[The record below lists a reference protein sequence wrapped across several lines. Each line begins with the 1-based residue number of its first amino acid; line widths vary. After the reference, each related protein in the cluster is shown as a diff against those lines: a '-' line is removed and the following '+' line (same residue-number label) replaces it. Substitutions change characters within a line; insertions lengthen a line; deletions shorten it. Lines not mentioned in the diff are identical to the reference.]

1 MKKLISLM
9 IAAIMLLSLA
19 ACGEAP
25 DSSAA
30 ETEPPETS
38 APKTEDGR
46 PVTEVTTV
54 DELLDAIAPDTVIEL
69 TGQRYMLTEASD
81 YGTGSGSGYYRWDTG
96 DGAELVIENVTGLTI
111 RAANRDTCI
120 VTEPR
125 WVNVLHFIGCED
137 ITLEGFTA
145 GHTDGAYCSGGVLC
159 FENTKGVTVDGCSL
173 YGCGTEGVTT
183 YSCEDVAVTGSEI
196 WNCSQGAA
204 FIYDSKNVSFDNCDF
219 HGITAEFG
227 MFRTIDSDKF
237 ALLNSTIRDSSGD
250 VFFNSSRS
258 SGVYIGGCEVSGN
271 KFRNMFASELVPVT
285 VEGCTL
291 GDNDIIDWYAD
302 MEKLGSLYENSKAV
316 DPDGNVYTYSELQ
329 EMQKTEN
336 AVWNAYV
343 PEVASTPDV
352 AVSEDGKVHVTTV
365 DEFLAAIAPDTTI
378 YLEPGVY
385 DLSTAAGCGV
395 TETDR
400 YRWDLRFDGPS
411 LVITGVDGLT
421 IEGAGAESVTIAAVP
436 RYADVLGF
444 ERCAGLTL
452 RGFTAGHTEEKGY
465 CTGGVLYFDLCD
477 DAVIDGCALF
487 GCGIMGIT
495 AGSCAD
501 MNVSNTEIYDCEY
514 GAVTLNDSNAVFDSC
529 DIHDNGG
536 PDFQLYNSTA
546 IVDGK
551 EQTASLTTPKAP
563 AD

>member
-25 DSSAA
+25 DSSTA

-271 KFRNMFASELVPVT
+271 KFRDMFASDLIPVT
-285 VEGCTL
+285 VEGCAL

-316 DPDGNVYTYSELQ
+316 DHERNVYSYSELQ
-329 EMQKTEN
+329 NMQKTEN

-343 PEVASTPDV
+343 PEVSTPEV

-495 AGSCAD
+495 ASNCDD

-514 GAVTLNDSNAVFDSC
+514 GAVTLNDSNAVFDNC

-536 PDFQLYNSTA
+536 PDFQLYGSTA

-551 EQTASLTTPKAP
+551 EQTA
-563 AD
+563 

>member
-25 DSSAA
+25 DSSTA

-38 APKTEDGR
+38 VPKTEDGR
-46 PVTEVTTV
+46 TVTEVTTV
-54 DELLDAIAPDTVIEL
+54 DELLAAIAPDTVIEL

-125 WVNVLHFIGCED
+125 WVNVLHFIDCEN

-271 KFRNMFASELVPVT
+271 KFRDMFASELIPVT
-285 VEGCTL
+285 VEGCAL

-316 DPDGNVYTYSELQ
+316 DHERNVYSYSELQ
-329 EMQKTEN
+329 NMQKTEN

-343 PEVASTPDV
+343 PEVSTPEV

-495 AGSCAD
+495 ASNCDD

-514 GAVTLNDSNAVFDSC
+514 GAVTLNDSNAVFDNC

-536 PDFQLYNSTA
+536 PDFQLYGSTA

-551 EQTASLTTPKAP
+551 EQTA
-563 AD
+563 

>member
-46 PVTEVTTV
+46 TVTEVTTV
-54 DELLDAIAPDTVIEL
+54 DELLAAIAPNTVIEL

-125 WVNVLHFIGCED
+125 WVNVLHFIDCED
-137 ITLEGFTA
+137 IALEGFTA

-219 HGITAEFG
+219 HGITAELG

-285 VEGCTL
+285 VEGCAL

-343 PEVASTPDV
+343 PEVASTPEV

-385 DLSTAAGCGV
+385 DLSTAAGCGI

-495 AGSCAD
+495 ASNCDD

-536 PDFQLYNSTA
+536 PDFQLYGSTA

-551 EQTASLTTPKAP
+551 EQTA
-563 AD
+563 

>member
-9 IAAIMLLSLA
+9 IAAIMLFSLA

-25 DSSAA
+25 AAPAA
-30 ETEPPETS
+30 ETEPAETPL
-38 APKTEDGR
+38 PKTEDGR

-54 DELLDAIAPDTVIEL
+54 DELLAAIAPDTVIEL

-81 YGTGSGSGYYRWDTG
+81 YGTGSGSRYYRWDTG

-137 ITLEGFTA
+137 ITLEDFTA

-271 KFRNMFASELVPVT
+271 KFRDMFASELIPVT
-285 VEGCTL
+285 VEGCAL

-316 DPDGNVYTYSELQ
+316 DHERNVYSYSELQ
-329 EMQKTEN
+329 NMQKTEN

-343 PEVASTPDV
+343 PEVSTPEV

-477 DAVIDGCALF
+477 DAVIDGGALF

-495 AGSCAD
+495 ASNCDD

-514 GAVTLNDSNAVFDSC
+514 GAVTLNDSNAVFDNC

-536 PDFQLYNSTA
+536 PDFQLYGSTA

-551 EQTASLTTPKAP
+551 EQTA
-563 AD
+563 

>member
-9 IAAIMLLSLA
+9 IAVIMLFSLA

-25 DSSAA
+25 AAPAA
-30 ETEPPETS
+30 ETEPAETPL
-38 APKTEDGR
+38 PKTENGR

-54 DELLDAIAPDTVIEL
+54 DELLAAIAPDTVIEL

-81 YGTGSGSGYYRWDTG
+81 YGTGSGSRYYRWDTG
-96 DGAELVIENVTGLTI
+96 GGAELVIENVTGLTI
-111 RAANRDTCI
+111 RTANRDTCI

-250 VFFNSSRS
+250 IFFNSSRS

-271 KFRNMFASELVPVT
+271 KFRDMFASELIPVT
-285 VEGCTL
+285 VEGCAL

-316 DPDGNVYTYSELQ
+316 DHERNLYSYSELQ
-329 EMQKTEN
+329 NMQKTKN

-343 PEVASTPDV
+343 PEVSTPEV

-495 AGSCAD
+495 ASNCDD

-536 PDFQLYNSTA
+536 PDFQLYGSTA

-551 EQTASLTTPKAP
+551 EQTA
-563 AD
+563 

>member
-25 DSSAA
+25 ASSVA
-30 ETEPPETS
+30 ETEPTETS

-54 DELLDAIAPDTVIEL
+54 DELLAAIAPNTVIEL

-285 VEGCTL
+285 VEGCAL

-343 PEVASTPDV
+343 PEVTSTPEV

-514 GAVTLNDSNAVFDSC
+514 GAVTLNDSNAVFDNC

-536 PDFQLYNSTA
+536 PDFQLYGSTA

-551 EQTASLTTPKAP
+551 EQTA
-563 AD
+563 

>member
-38 APKTEDGR
+38 TPKTEDGR
-46 PVTEVTTV
+46 TVIEVTTV

-285 VEGCTL
+285 VEGCAL

-343 PEVASTPDV
+343 PEVASTPEV
-352 AVSEDGKVHVTTV
+352 TVSEDGKVHVTTV

-495 AGSCAD
+495 ASNCDD

-536 PDFQLYNSTA
+536 PDFQLYGSTA

-551 EQTASLTTPKAP
+551 EQTA
-563 AD
+563 

>member
-46 PVTEVTTV
+46 TVTEVTTV
-54 DELLDAIAPDTVIEL
+54 DELLAAIAPNTVIEL

-125 WVNVLHFIGCED
+125 WVNVLHFIDCED
-137 ITLEGFTA
+137 IALEGFTA

-173 YGCGTEGVTT
+173 YGCGTEGVTA
-183 YSCEDVAVTGSEI
+183 YSCEDVTITGSEI

-285 VEGCTL
+285 VEGCAL

-343 PEVASTPDV
+343 PEVASTPEV

-551 EQTASLTTPKAP
+551 EQTA
-563 AD
+563 

>member
-1 MKKLISLM
+1 MKKLLSLM
-9 IAAIMLLSLA
+9 IAVIMLLSLA
-19 ACGEAP
+19 ACGSSPAAP
-25 DSSAA
+25 AA
-30 ETEPPETS
+30 ETEPPETP
-38 APKTEDGR
+38 APKSEDGR
-46 PVTEVTTV
+46 PVVEVTTV
-54 DELLDAIAPDTVIEL
+54 DELLAAIAPNTVIEL
-69 TGQRYMLTEASD
+69 TGQRYMLTEAST
-81 YGTGSGSGYYRWDTG
+81 YGKDSGSEYYRWNGWDTG

-125 WVNVLHFIGCED
+125 WVNVLQFIGCED
-137 ITLEGFTA
+137 ISLEGFTA
-145 GHTDGAYCSGGVLC
+145 GHTDGAYCSGGVLY
-159 FENTKGVTVDGCSL
+159 FDSTKSVTVDGCSL
-173 YGCGTEGVTT
+173 YGCGTEGVAA
-183 YSCEDVAVTGSEI
+183 YGCEDITVTGSEI
-196 WNCSQGAA
+196 WNCSQGAV

-219 HGITAEFG
+219 HGITAELG
-227 MFRTIDSDKF
+227 MFRIIESNKF
-237 ALLNSTIRDSSGD
+237 ALLNSTVRDSSGD
-250 VFFNSSRS
+250 IFISSS
-258 SGVYIGGCEVSGN
+258 GASGVYIGGCEVSNN
-271 KFRNMFASELVPVT
+271 KFRDMFASELIPVT
-285 VEGCTL
+285 VEGCVL

-316 DPDGNVYTYSELQ
+316 DPEGNVYSYSELQ
-329 EMQKTEN
+329 DMQKTEN

-343 PEVASTPDV
+343 PEVSTPEV

-385 DLSTAAGCGV
+385 DLSTAAGYGV
-395 TETDR
+395 SGTDR
-400 YRWDLRFDGPS
+400 YHWDLRFDGPS

-495 AGSCAD
+495 ASNCAD

-514 GAVTLNDSNAVFDSC
+514 GAVTLNDSTAVFDGC

-546 IVDGK
+546 VVDGK
-551 EQTASLTTPKAP
+551 EQIS
-563 AD
+563 

>member
-30 ETEPPETS
+30 ETEPAETPL
-38 APKTEDGR
+38 PKTEDGR

-54 DELLDAIAPDTVIEL
+54 DELLAAIAPDTVIEL

-125 WVNVLHFIGCED
+125 WVNVLHFTGCED

-250 VFFNSSRS
+250 IFFNSSRS

-271 KFRNMFASELVPVT
+271 KFRDMFASELIPVT
-285 VEGCTL
+285 VEGCAL

-316 DPDGNVYTYSELQ
+316 DHERNVYSYSELQ
-329 EMQKTEN
+329 NMQKTKN

-343 PEVASTPDV
+343 PEVSTPEV

-452 RGFTAGHTEEKGY
+452 RGFTVGHTEEKGY

-495 AGSCAD
+495 ASNCDD

-514 GAVTLNDSNAVFDSC
+514 GAVTLNDSNAVFDNC

-536 PDFQLYNSTA
+536 PDFQLYGSTA

-551 EQTASLTTPKAP
+551 EQTA
-563 AD
+563 

>member
-9 IAAIMLLSLA
+9 IAVIMLFSLA

-25 DSSAA
+25 AAPAA
-30 ETEPPETS
+30 ETEPAETPL
-38 APKTEDGR
+38 PKTENGR

-54 DELLDAIAPDTVIEL
+54 DELLAAIAPDTVIEL

-219 HGITAEFG
+219 HGITAECG

-250 VFFNSSRS
+250 IFFNSSRS

-271 KFRNMFASELVPVT
+271 KFRDMFASELIPVT
-285 VEGCTL
+285 VEDCAL

-316 DPDGNVYTYSELQ
+316 DHERNVYSYSELQ
-329 EMQKTEN
+329 NMQKTEN

-343 PEVASTPDV
+343 PEVSTPEV

-495 AGSCAD
+495 ASNCDD

-536 PDFQLYNSTA
+536 PDFQLYGSTA

-551 EQTASLTTPKAP
+551 EQTA
-563 AD
+563 

>member
-30 ETEPPETS
+30 ETEPTETS

-54 DELLDAIAPDTVIEL
+54 DELLAAIAPNTVIEL

-285 VEGCTL
+285 VEGCAL

-343 PEVASTPDV
+343 PEVTSTPEV

-536 PDFQLYNSTA
+536 PDFQLYGSTA

-551 EQTASLTTPKAP
+551 EQTA
-563 AD
+563 

>member
-54 DELLDAIAPDTVIEL
+54 DELLAAIAPDTVIEL

-237 ALLNSTIRDSSGD
+237 ALLNSTIRDSS
-250 VFFNSSRS
+250 
-258 SGVYIGGCEVSGN
+258 
-271 KFRNMFASELVPVT
+271 
-285 VEGCTL
+285 
-291 GDNDIIDWYAD
+291 
-302 MEKLGSLYENSKAV
+302 
-316 DPDGNVYTYSELQ
+316 
-329 EMQKTEN
+329 
-336 AVWNAYV
+336 
-343 PEVASTPDV
+343 
-352 AVSEDGKVHVTTV
+352 EDGKVHVTTV

-444 ERCAGLTL
+444 E
-452 RGFTAGHTEEKGY
+452 
-465 CTGGVLYFDLCD
+465 D
-477 DAVIDGCALF
+477 
-487 GCGIMGIT
+487 
-495 AGSCAD
+495 
-501 MNVSNTEIYDCEY
+501 
-514 GAVTLNDSNAVFDSC
+514 
-529 DIHDNGG
+529 
-536 PDFQLYNSTA
+536 
-546 IVDGK
+546 
-551 EQTASLTTPKAP
+551 AP
-563 AD
+563 A

>member
-69 TGQRYMLTEASD
+69 TGQRYMLTEASN

-250 VFFNSSRS
+250 IFFNSSRS

-271 KFRNMFASELVPVT
+271 KFRDMFASELIPVT
-285 VEGCTL
+285 VEGCAL

-316 DPDGNVYTYSELQ
+316 DHERNVYSYSELQ
-329 EMQKTEN
+329 NMQKTKN

-343 PEVASTPDV
+343 PEVSTPEV

-411 LVITGVDGLT
+411 LVIT
-421 IEGAGAESVTIAAVP
+421 GAESVTIAAVP

-495 AGSCAD
+495 ASNCDD

-536 PDFQLYNSTA
+536 PDFQLYGSTA

-551 EQTASLTTPKAP
+551 EQTA
-563 AD
+563 

>member
-69 TGQRYMLTEASD
+69 TGQRYMLTEASN

-271 KFRNMFASELVPVT
+271 KFRDMFASELIPVT
-285 VEGCTL
+285 VEGCAL

-316 DPDGNVYTYSELQ
+316 DHERNVYSYSELQ
-329 EMQKTEN
+329 NMQKTEN

-343 PEVASTPDV
+343 PEVSTPEV

-495 AGSCAD
+495 ASNCDD

-551 EQTASLTTPKAP
+551 EQTA
-563 AD
+563 

>member
-69 TGQRYMLTEASD
+69 TGQRYMLTEASN

-271 KFRNMFASELVPVT
+271 KFRDMFASELIPVT
-285 VEGCTL
+285 VEGCAL

-316 DPDGNVYTYSELQ
+316 DHERNVYSYSELQ
-329 EMQKTEN
+329 NMQKTEN

-343 PEVASTPDV
+343 PEVSTPEV

-378 YLEPGVY
+378 YLEAGTY
-385 DLSTAAGCGV
+385 DLSTAEGCGV

-495 AGSCAD
+495 ASNCDD

-514 GAVTLNDSNAVFDSC
+514 GAVTLNDSNAVFDNC

-536 PDFQLYNSTA
+536 PDFQLYGSTA

-551 EQTASLTTPKAP
+551 EQTA
-563 AD
+563 

>member
-38 APKTEDGR
+38 APKTEDDR
-46 PVTEVTTV
+46 TVIEVTTV
-54 DELLDAIAPDTVIEL
+54 DELLAAIAPDTVIEL

-285 VEGCTL
+285 VEGCAL

-551 EQTASLTTPKAP
+551 EQTE
-563 AD
+563 

>member
-46 PVTEVTTV
+46 TVIEVTTV
-54 DELLDAIAPDTVIEL
+54 DELLTAIAPDTVIEL

-96 DGAELVIENVTGLTI
+96 DGAEFVIENVTGLTI

-271 KFRNMFASELVPVT
+271 KFRDMFASELVPIT
-285 VEGCTL
+285 VEGCAL

-316 DPDGNVYTYSELQ
+316 DHERNVYSYSELQ
-329 EMQKTEN
+329 NMQKTEN

-343 PEVASTPDV
+343 PEVSTPEV

-495 AGSCAD
+495 ARNCDD

-514 GAVTLNDSNAVFDSC
+514 GAVTLNDSNAVFDNC

-536 PDFQLYNSTA
+536 PDFQLYGSTA

-551 EQTASLTTPKAP
+551 EQTA
-563 AD
+563 

>member
-30 ETEPPETS
+30 ETEPAETP

-46 PVTEVTTV
+46 TVIEVTTV
-54 DELLDAIAPDTVIEL
+54 DELLNAIAPDTVIEL

-125 WVNVLHFIGCED
+125 WVNVLHFIDCED
-137 ITLEGFTA
+137 IALEGFTA

-271 KFRNMFASELVPVT
+271 KFRDMFASELIPVT
-285 VEGCTL
+285 VEGCAL

-343 PEVASTPDV
+343 PEVASTPEV

-378 YLEPGVY
+378 YLEAGTY
-385 DLSTAAGCGV
+385 DLSTAEGYGV
-395 TETDR
+395 SRTER
-400 YRWDLRFDGPS
+400 YHWELRFDGPS

-436 RYADVLGF
+436 RYADVLSF

-551 EQTASLTTPKAP
+551 EQTA
-563 AD
+563 

>member
-54 DELLDAIAPDTVIEL
+54 DELLAAIAPNTVIEL

-125 WVNVLHFIGCED
+125 WVNVLHFIDCED
-137 ITLEGFTA
+137 IALEGFTA

-237 ALLNSTIRDSSGD
+237 ALLNSTVRDSSGD

-285 VEGCTL
+285 VEGCAL

-343 PEVASTPDV
+343 PEVTSTPEV

-436 RYADVLGF
+436 RYADVLSF

-514 GAVTLNDSNAVFDSC
+514 GAVTLNDSNAVFDNC

-551 EQTASLTTPKAP
+551 EQTA
-563 AD
+563 

>member
-30 ETEPPETS
+30 ETEPPEIS

-271 KFRNMFASELVPVT
+271 KFRDMFASELIPVT
-285 VEGCTL
+285 VEGCAL

-316 DPDGNVYTYSELQ
+316 DHERNVYSYSELQ
-329 EMQKTEN
+329 NMQKTEN

-343 PEVASTPDV
+343 PEVSTPEV

-495 AGSCAD
+495 ASNCDD

-536 PDFQLYNSTA
+536 PDFQLYGSTA

-551 EQTASLTTPKAP
+551 EQTA
-563 AD
+563 

>member
-54 DELLDAIAPDTVIEL
+54 DELLAAIAPDTVIEL

-227 MFRTIDSDKF
+227 MFRTIDSEKF

-271 KFRNMFASELVPVT
+271 KFRDMFASELIPVT
-285 VEGCTL
+285 VEGCAL
-291 GDNDIIDWYAD
+291 GVNDIIDWYAD

-316 DPDGNVYTYSELQ
+316 DHERNVYSYSELQ
-329 EMQKTEN
+329 NMQKTEN

-343 PEVASTPDV
+343 PEVSTPEV

-495 AGSCAD
+495 ASNCDD

-514 GAVTLNDSNAVFDSC
+514 GAVTLNDSNAVFDNC

-536 PDFQLYNSTA
+536 PDFQLYGSTA

-551 EQTASLTTPKAP
+551 EQTA
-563 AD
+563 

>member
-46 PVTEVTTV
+46 TVTEVTTV
-54 DELLDAIAPDTVIEL
+54 DELLAAIAPNTVIEL

-125 WVNVLHFIGCED
+125 WVNVLHFIDCED
-137 ITLEGFTA
+137 IALEGFTA

-173 YGCGTEGVTT
+173 YGCGTEGVTA
-183 YSCEDVAVTGSEI
+183 YSCEDVTITGSEI

-271 KFRNMFASELVPVT
+271 KFRDMFASELVPVT
-285 VEGCTL
+285 VEGCAL

-551 EQTASLTTPKAP
+551 EQTA
-563 AD
+563 

>member
-69 TGQRYMLTEASD
+69 TGQRYMLTEASN

-271 KFRNMFASELVPVT
+271 KFRDMFASELIPVT
-285 VEGCTL
+285 VEGCAL

-316 DPDGNVYTYSELQ
+316 DHERNVYSYSELQ
-329 EMQKTEN
+329 NMQKTEN

-343 PEVASTPDV
+343 PEVSTPEV
-352 AVSEDGKVHVTTV
+352 AVSEDGKVHVMTV

-495 AGSCAD
+495 ASNCDD

-514 GAVTLNDSNAVFDSC
+514 GAVTLNDSNAVFDNC

-536 PDFQLYNSTA
+536 PDFQLYGSTA

-551 EQTASLTTPKAP
+551 EQTA
-563 AD
+563 

>member
-69 TGQRYMLTEASD
+69 TGQRYMLTEAST
-81 YGTGSGSGYYRWDTG
+81 YGTDSGSEYYRWDTG

-271 KFRNMFASELVPVT
+271 KFRDMFASELIPVT
-285 VEGCTL
+285 VEGCAL

-316 DPDGNVYTYSELQ
+316 DHERNVYSYSELQ
-329 EMQKTEN
+329 NMQKTEN

-343 PEVASTPDV
+343 PEVSTPEV

-495 AGSCAD
+495 ASNCDD

-514 GAVTLNDSNAVFDSC
+514 GAVTLNDSNAVFDNC

-551 EQTASLTTPKAP
+551 EQTA
-563 AD
+563 

>member
-46 PVTEVTTV
+46 TVTEVTTV
-54 DELLDAIAPDTVIEL
+54 DELLAAIAPDTVIEL

-291 GDNDIIDWYAD
+291 GNNDIIDWYAD

-343 PEVASTPDV
+343 PEVASTPEV

-514 GAVTLNDSNAVFDSC
+514 GAVTLNDSNAVFDNC

-551 EQTASLTTPKAP
+551 EQTA
-563 AD
+563 

>member
-54 DELLDAIAPDTVIEL
+54 DELLAAIAPDTVIEL

-271 KFRNMFASELVPVT
+271 KFRDMFASELIPVT
-285 VEGCTL
+285 VEGCAL

-316 DPDGNVYTYSELQ
+316 DHERNVYSYSELQ
-329 EMQKTEN
+329 NMQKTEN

-343 PEVASTPDV
+343 PEVSTPEV

-495 AGSCAD
+495 ASNCDD

-514 GAVTLNDSNAVFDSC
+514 GAVTLNDSNAVFDNC

-536 PDFQLYNSTA
+536 PDFQLYGSTA

-551 EQTASLTTPKAP
+551 
-563 AD
+563 

>member
-25 DSSAA
+25 DSSAE

-54 DELLDAIAPDTVIEL
+54 DELLAAIAPDTVIEL

-271 KFRNMFASELVPVT
+271 KFRDMFASELIPVT
-285 VEGCTL
+285 VEGCAL

-316 DPDGNVYTYSELQ
+316 DHERNVYSYSELQ
-329 EMQKTEN
+329 NMQKTEN

-343 PEVASTPDV
+343 PEVSTPEV
-352 AVSEDGKVHVTTV
+352 AVSEDGKVHVMTV

-421 IEGAGAESVTIAAVP
+421 IEGAGAGSVTIAAVP

-495 AGSCAD
+495 ASNCDD

-514 GAVTLNDSNAVFDSC
+514 GAVTLNDSNAVFDNC

-536 PDFQLYNSTA
+536 PDFQLYGSTA

-551 EQTASLTTPKAP
+551 EQTA
-563 AD
+563 

>member
-25 DSSAA
+25 DSSAE

-54 DELLDAIAPDTVIEL
+54 DELLAAIAPDTVIEL

-271 KFRNMFASELVPVT
+271 KFRDMFASELIPVT
-285 VEGCTL
+285 VEGCAL

-316 DPDGNVYTYSELQ
+316 DHERNVYSYSELQ
-329 EMQKTEN
+329 NMQKTEN

-343 PEVASTPDV
+343 PEVSTPEV
-352 AVSEDGKVHVTTV
+352 AVSEDGKVHVMTV

-514 GAVTLNDSNAVFDSC
+514 GAVTLNDSNAVFDNC

-536 PDFQLYNSTA
+536 PDFQLYGSTA

-551 EQTASLTTPKAP
+551 EQTA
-563 AD
+563 

>member
-25 DSSAA
+25 DSSAE

-54 DELLDAIAPDTVIEL
+54 DELLAAIAPDTVIEL

-81 YGTGSGSGYYRWDTG
+81 YGTGRGSGYYRWDTG

-137 ITLEGFTA
+137 LTLEGFTA

-271 KFRNMFASELVPVT
+271 KFRDMFASELIPVT
-285 VEGCTL
+285 VEGCAL

-316 DPDGNVYTYSELQ
+316 DHERNVYSYSELQ
-329 EMQKTEN
+329 NMQKTEN

-343 PEVASTPDV
+343 PEVSTPEV
-352 AVSEDGKVHVTTV
+352 AVSEDGKVHVMTV

-495 AGSCAD
+495 ASNCDD

-514 GAVTLNDSNAVFDSC
+514 GAVTLNDSNAVFDNC

-536 PDFQLYNSTA
+536 PDFQLYGSTA

-551 EQTASLTTPKAP
+551 EQTA
-563 AD
+563 

>member
-1 MKKLISLM
+1 MKKLLSLM
-9 IAAIMLLSLA
+9 IAVLMLFSLA

-25 DSSAA
+25 ASSVA
-30 ETEPPETS
+30 ETEPTETS

-54 DELLDAIAPDTVIEL
+54 DELLAAIAPNTVIEL

-125 WVNVLHFIGCED
+125 WVNVLHFIDCED
-137 ITLEGFTA
+137 IALEGFTA

-183 YSCEDVAVTGSEI
+183 YGCEDVTVTGSEI

-227 MFRTIDSDKF
+227 IFRTIDSDKF

-271 KFRNMFASELVPVT
+271 KFRDMFASELVPVT
-285 VEGCTL
+285 VEGCAL

-365 DEFLAAIAPDTTI
+365 DEFLAAIAPDTII
-378 YLEPGVY
+378 YLEPSTY
-385 DLSTAAGCGV
+385 DLSTAAGYGV
-395 TETDR
+395 SKTER
-400 YRWDLRFDGPS
+400 YHWDLRWDGPS

-444 ERCAGLTL
+444 ERCSGLTL

-477 DAVIDGCALF
+477 DAAIDGCALF

-495 AGSCAD
+495 ASSCD
-501 MNVSNTEIYDCEY
+501 GMNVSNTEIYDCEY
-514 GAVTLNDSNAVFDSC
+514 GAVTLNDSTAVFDNC

-536 PDFQLYNSTA
+536 PDFQLYGSTA

-551 EQTASLTTPKAP
+551 EQTA
-563 AD
+563 

>member
-1 MKKLISLM
+1 MKKLLSLM
-9 IAAIMLLSLA
+9 IAMIMLFSLA

-25 DSSAA
+25 AAPAA
-30 ETEPPETS
+30 ETDPPETP

-46 PVTEVTTV
+46 PVIEVTTT
-54 DELLDAIAPDTVIEL
+54 DELLAAIAPNTVIEL

-81 YGTGSGSGYYRWDTG
+81 YGTDSGSEYYSWNGWDTG

-125 WVNVLHFIGCED
+125 WVNVLQFIGCED
-137 ITLEGFTA
+137 IALEGFTA

-159 FENTKGVTVDGCSL
+159 FNNTRSVTVNGCSL
-173 YGCGTEGVTT
+173 YGCGTEGVAA
-183 YSCEDVAVTGSEI
+183 YSCEDITVTGSEI
-196 WNCSQGAA
+196 WNCSQGAV
-204 FIYDSKNVSFDNCDF
+204 FIYDSKNVSFDSCDF
-219 HGITAEFG
+219 HGITAELG
-227 MFRTIDSDKF
+227 MFRITSSDKF
-237 ALLNSTIRDSSGD
+237 ALLNSTVRDSSGD
-250 VFFNSSRS
+250 LFISSSCS
-258 SGVYIGGCEVSGN
+258 SGVYIGGCEVSNN
-271 KFRNMFASELVPVT
+271 KFRDMFASELIPVT
-285 VEGCTL
+285 VEGCAL

-329 EMQKTEN
+329 EMQKTDN

-343 PEVASTPDV
+343 PEVSAPDV
-352 AVSEDGKVHVTTV
+352 AVGEDGKVHVTTV

-378 YLEPGVY
+378 YLEPGTY
-385 DLSTAAGCGV
+385 DLSTSASYGV
-395 TETDR
+395 SRTDR
-400 YRWDLRFDGPS
+400 YHWDLRFDGPS

-452 RGFTAGHTEEKGY
+452 RGFTAGHTEEKGS

-495 AGSCAD
+495 ASSCVD
-501 MNVSNTEIYDCEY
+501 MNVRNTEIYDCEY
-514 GAVTLNDSNAVFDSC
+514 GAVTLNDSTAVFDTC

-536 PDFQLYNSTA
+536 PDFQLYGSTA
-546 IVDGK
+546 VVDGK
-551 EQTASLTTPKAP
+551 EQTA
-563 AD
+563 

>member
-9 IAAIMLLSLA
+9 IAVLMLFSLA

-25 DSSAA
+25 ASSVA
-30 ETEPPETS
+30 ETEPTETS

-54 DELLDAIAPDTVIEL
+54 DELLAAIAPDTVIEL

-125 WVNVLHFIGCED
+125 WVNVLHFIDCED
-137 ITLEGFTA
+137 IALEGFTA

-250 VFFNSSRS
+250 IFFNSSRS
-258 SGVYIGGCEVSGN
+258 GGVYIGGCEVSGN
-271 KFRNMFASELVPVT
+271 KFRDMFASELVPVT
-285 VEGCTL
+285 VEGCAL

-365 DEFLAAIAPDTTI
+365 DEFLAAIAPDTII
-378 YLEPGVY
+378 YLEPGTY
-385 DLSTAAGCGV
+385 DLSTAAGYGV
-395 TETDR
+395 SWTDR
-400 YRWDLRFDGPS
+400 YHWDLRWDGPS

-421 IEGAGAESVTIAAVP
+421 IDGAGAESVTIAAVP

-444 ERCAGLTL
+444 ERCADLTL

-477 DAVIDGCALF
+477 DAAIDGCALF

-495 AGSCAD
+495 ASSCTD

-514 GAVTLNDSNAVFDSC
+514 GAVTLNDSNAVFDNC

-551 EQTASLTTPKAP
+551 EQIS
-563 AD
+563 

>member
-25 DSSAA
+25 DSSAE

-54 DELLDAIAPDTVIEL
+54 DELLAAIAPDTVIEL

-250 VFFNSSRS
+250 IFFNSSRS

-271 KFRNMFASELVPVT
+271 KFRDMFASELIPVT
-285 VEGCTL
+285 VEGCAL

-316 DPDGNVYTYSELQ
+316 DHERNVYSYSELQ
-329 EMQKTEN
+329 NMQKTEN

-343 PEVASTPDV
+343 PEVSTPEV
-352 AVSEDGKVHVTTV
+352 AVSEDGKVHVMTV

-495 AGSCAD
+495 ASNCDD

-514 GAVTLNDSNAVFDSC
+514 GAVTLNDSNAVFDNC

-551 EQTASLTTPKAP
+551 EQTA
-563 AD
+563 

>member
-46 PVTEVTTV
+46 TVIEVTTV
-54 DELLDAIAPDTVIEL
+54 DELLAAIAPDTVIEL

-125 WVNVLHFIGCED
+125 WVNVLHFIDCED
-137 ITLEGFTA
+137 IALEGFTA

-285 VEGCTL
+285 VEGCAL

-495 AGSCAD
+495 AGNCAD

-551 EQTASLTTPKAP
+551 EQTA
-563 AD
+563 

>member
-54 DELLDAIAPDTVIEL
+54 DELLAAIAPDTVIEL

-96 DGAELVIENVTGLTI
+96 DGAEFVIENVTGLTI

-271 KFRNMFASELVPVT
+271 KFRDMFASELIPVT
-285 VEGCTL
+285 VEGCAL

-316 DPDGNVYTYSELQ
+316 DHERNVYSYSELQ
-329 EMQKTEN
+329 DMQKTEN

-343 PEVASTPDV
+343 PEVSTPEV

-378 YLEPGVY
+378 YLEAGTY
-385 DLSTAAGCGV
+385 DLSTAEGCGV

-495 AGSCAD
+495 ASNCDD

-514 GAVTLNDSNAVFDSC
+514 GAVTLNDSNAVFDNC

-536 PDFQLYNSTA
+536 PDFQLYGSTA
-546 IVDGK
+546 LVDGK
-551 EQTASLTTPKAP
+551 EGCKLKVGVPG
-563 AD
+563 

>member
-30 ETEPPETS
+30 ETEPPEIS

-271 KFRNMFASELVPVT
+271 KFRDMFASELIPVT
-285 VEGCTL
+285 VEGCAL

-316 DPDGNVYTYSELQ
+316 DHERNVYSYSELQ
-329 EMQKTEN
+329 NMQKTEN

-343 PEVASTPDV
+343 PEVSTPEV

-495 AGSCAD
+495 ASNCDD

-551 EQTASLTTPKAP
+551 EQTA
-563 AD
+563 

>member
-25 DSSAA
+25 DSSTA

-46 PVTEVTTV
+46 TVTEVTTV

-81 YGTGSGSGYYRWDTG
+81 YGTGSDSGYYRWDTG

-237 ALLNSTIRDSSGD
+237 ALLNSTIRDSSGGD

-271 KFRNMFASELVPVT
+271 KFRDMFASELIPVT
-285 VEGCTL
+285 VEGCAL

-316 DPDGNVYTYSELQ
+316 DHERNVYSYSELQ
-329 EMQKTEN
+329 NMQKTEN

-343 PEVASTPDV
+343 PEVSTPEV

-495 AGSCAD
+495 ASNCDD

-514 GAVTLNDSNAVFDSC
+514 GAVTLNDSNAVFDNC

-536 PDFQLYNSTA
+536 PDFQLYGSTA

-551 EQTASLTTPKAP
+551 EQTA
-563 AD
+563 